1 MLQGKAGEYTRI
13 DKDQDDSGGR
23 GSGTCL
29 NLISKYIKY
38 QVEKRNSA
46 MIIQVA
52 SYPKYE
58 EFHTILSIHIH

>member
-38 QVEKRNSA
+38 QVEKRSRA

-52 SYPKYE
+52 NYPK
-58 EFHTILSIHIH
+58 